1 MSAILQAFSSAGMI
15 FRYGWPFIILMLI
28 VAAKVKWKNW
38 IIDVVILERR
48 GKNIIKSNDRACKF
62 TDKYTQLVGYKLLKS
77 RDSIPVVE
85 YDWILHNNLQ
95 HTNFIERIVNLIR
108 PTVGTLFLFRYG
120 SKQYKPVIVDTEG
133 ESKKTLIATKDK
145 EGKDVYVYQYQQFDP
160 RGYLNPLKM
169 EVFDWDNMN
178 FAIQEMRASLER
190 RQKENNWVKTMLIP
204 ISLIAASAMI
214 SLIMMKFSLDYSQGL
229 RAAAQS
235 NPQPPQD
242 PTPSIPIIGD
252 VFNPAE

>member
-1 MSAILQAFSSAGMI
+1 MKAYSKYWGEDILTLSAKPRG
-15 FRYGWPFIILMLI
+15 RKGHRIIS
-28 VAAKVKWKNW
+28 KKN
-38 IIDVVILERR
+38 
-48 GKNIIKSNDRACKF
+48 
-62 TDKYTQLVGYKLLKS
+62 Y
-77 RDSIPVVE
+77 
-85 YDWILHNNLQ
+85 NNLQ
-95 HTNFIERIVNLIR
+95 EISKKREEALLRINEYYD
-108 PTVGTLFLFRYG
+108 TVINLFR
-120 SKQYKPVIVDTEG
+120 
-133 ESKKTLIATKDK
+133 

-229 RAAAQS
+229 RAAAQA
-235 NPQPPQD
+235 NPQPQQD